1 MGLGTFVHLWILYG
15 SILQNLPKRLC
26 DVGTWWRLKWS
37 NYSLIWDD
45 LTMIWGYPPHSREPP
60 FEWKNTHDECVFPYM
75 WIKILQYIVW
85 SEHNLYIQ
93 LYPGNYHNSLTWNQ
107 KNSYGG
113 DSSIF
118 TFRQKTNPDDF
129 QNRREVTGKSRRWHR
144 GNPGSKHKPNVS
156 TVEVKQH
163 PISAPFSEGTLWTM
177 LNKTLNSALQMA
189 HRRKNLP

>member
-1 MGLGTFVHLWILYG
+1 
-15 SILQNLPKRLC
+15 
-26 DVGTWWRLKWS
+26 
-37 NYSLIWDD
+37 
-45 LTMIWGYPPHSREPP
+45 MIWRWFGG
-60 FEWKNTHDECVFPYM
+60 THP
-75 WIKILQYIVW
+75 ILGNLHLNGKIRMMNVSSHICGLKFLQYIVW